1 MVRMFMAPAPTP
13 QTNGA
18 PGLTA
23 WLRTSP
29 ASVSALATTITDV
42 MLAGAVV
49 PAFGAGA
56 QISGMSSSAQAIT
69 LLAPSSSNIS
79 GGTGIA

>member
-1 MVRMFMAPAPTP
+1 MVRMFMAPAPMP

-18 PGLTA
+18 PGFTA
-23 WLRTSP
+23 WLSTSP
-29 ASVSALATTITDV
+29 ASTSALATTITDV
-42 MLAGAVV
+42 MLAGAVA

>member
-1 MVRMFMAPAPTP
+1 MFMAPTPTP

-23 WLRTSP
+23 WLSTRP
-29 ASVSALATTITDV
+29 ASTSALATTITEV

-56 QISGMSSSAQAIT
+56 QMTGISSCAQAMT
-69 LLAPSSSNIS
+69 LLAPSSSNRS
-79 GGTGIA
+79 GGTGMA

>member
-1 MVRMFMAPAPTP
+1 MVRMFIAPTP
-13 QTNGA
+13 TPHTNGA
-18 PGLTA
+18 PGFTA
-23 WLRTSP
+23 WLSTRPPST
-29 ASVSALATTITDV
+29 SALATTMTEV

-56 QISGMSSSAQAIT
+56 QISGMPSSAQAIT
-69 LLAPSSSNIS
+69 LLAPSSSKSS

>member
-1 MVRMFMAPAPTP
+1 
-13 QTNGA
+13 
-18 PGLTA
+18 
-23 WLRTSP
+23 
-29 ASVSALATTITDV
+29 

-49 PAFGAGA
+49 PAAGAGA

>member
-1 MVRMFMAPAPTP
+1 MFIAPTPTP

-23 WLRTSP
+23 WLSTRP
-29 ASVSALATTITDV
+29 ASVSALATTITEA

-56 QISGMSSSAQAIT
+56 QMSGMPSSAQAIT
-69 LLAPSSSNIS
+69 LLAPSSSNSS
-79 GGTGIA
+79 GGTGMA